1 MEKQVYGTTK
11 EILKYPENYAAVS
24 VELDGAAFTAVDG
37 VIPAGTF
44 VSFDLENRQAKGVP
58 ASETAEATGVLRYD
72 VKANSKEVQGAA
84 VVIEGY
90 VNLDRIPTAPT
101 AAQVEQMNKITFLR

>member
-1 MEKQVYGTTK
+1 M
-11 EILKYPENYAAVS
+11 
-24 VELDGAAFTAVDG
+24 
-37 VIPAGTF
+37 IPAGTI
-44 VSFDLENRQAKGVP
+44 VSFDLENRQTKGVP
-58 ASETAEATGVLRYD
+58 ATAENEATGVLRYD
-72 VKANSKEVQGAA
+72 VKAGSKELQGAA